1 MTSRTFR
8 TELGRPRYCLPCT
21 HSTPRRRG
29 GWPSSSGTAAGV
41 DQACGECRRQGDRLP
56 QRGMSARPVGN
67 DSGMPESVD
76 RAGRSLLH
84 YAALEGDVKAADEL
98 IAKGLAP
105 GLADSAG
112 FTPLPFAAQ
121 GQHALVAR
129 HLLAAGASVDPQ
141 IRFGGTPLAVALM
154 NGRDGDGEV
163 VRVLLAAGADPDV
176 ENFSGISPRSLA
188 ETITN
193 FDLMRFFDP
202 E

>member
-1 MTSRTFR
+1 
-8 TELGRPRYCLPCT
+8 
-21 HSTPRRRG
+21 
-29 GWPSSSGTAAGV
+29 
-41 DQACGECRRQGDRLP
+41 
-56 QRGMSARPVGN
+56 
-67 DSGMPESVD
+67 MPESVD

-84 YAALEGDVKAADEL
+84 YAALEGDVKTADEL
-98 IAKGLAP
+98 IAEGLAP
-105 GLADSAG
+105 GLADGAG
-112 FTPLPFAAQ
+112 FTPLHFAAQ

-141 IRFGGTPLAVALM
+141 DRFGRTPLWVALL
-154 NGRDGDGEV
+154 NARDGDGAV
-163 VRVLLAAGADPDV
+163 VRVLLAAGADPNI